1 MFVLNK
7 ENDSSLRFV
16 SLQITLRTILVL
28 QTQGKLTIA
37 HFWPFLSA
45 VQRQQNGQKVVIC
58 LLQGFVYHIRLQHT
72 QRKDDTQFVGEKQI
86 KANFVVYFR
95 MALYFFISFQQP
107 QSCKSQN
114 NVNKRSQYH
123 HFAKAIAVSQY
134 CPIFKIV

>member
-16 SLQITLRTILVL
+16 SLQITFRTILVL

-45 VQRQQNGQKVVIC
+45 VQPQQNGQKVVIC
-58 LLQGFVYHIRLQHT
+58 PLQPFVYHIRLQHT
-72 QRKDDTQFVGEKQI
+72 QRNDDSQFIGET

-134 CPIFKIV
+134 CPIFQIVRF